1 MKTIYIAD
9 DGTQFDTAE
18 ECREYESTP
27 TKKLAA
33 FLHENREEF
42 EIYCDDAGFN
52 IPDLDHIAAFLI
64 ENKNTVIDM
73 LTNQDDDGWVEN
85 TQTCNSCPVR
95 SDDWIEVCF
104 NSSPDAVHKL
114 CWPCELDPNFWN
126 TNYIRHIVKYRI
138 VK

>member
-27 TKKLAA
+27 TEKLAA
-33 FLHENREEF
+33 FLF
-42 EIYCDDAGFN
+42 ESYWADSGFT
-52 IPDLDHIAAFLI
+52 ISDLDHIAAFLI
-64 ENKNTVIDM
+64 ENKTKVIDM
-73 LTNQDDDGWVEN
+73 LTNQNDDDWIEN

-138 VK
+138 VNDQNY